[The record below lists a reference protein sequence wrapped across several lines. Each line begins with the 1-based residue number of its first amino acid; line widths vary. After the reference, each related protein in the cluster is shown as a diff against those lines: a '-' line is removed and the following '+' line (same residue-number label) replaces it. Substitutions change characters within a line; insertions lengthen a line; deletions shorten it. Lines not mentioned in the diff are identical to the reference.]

1 MSAMEEIEAE
11 DEFQDA
17 QESIVAPTSM
27 DLDTAMGEAKQAI
40 HYFFNNDFVQA
51 RKILAPWAETS
62 IYHALGH
69 STFAFVEAI
78 LTFEQKHIEKAAET
92 LKQCMSVCQKHRR
105 KNTIA
110 QNIGKIVKK
119 ANYDSYT
126 PEELHAELCYAEALL
141 IKSLLTFMEDET
153 LVSFVK
159 AGFKIRTCYLSFKEC
174 QTILK
179 TRKWTNDN
187 HRIHFESGVR
197 MGIGAFNLMISLLP
211 GRIIKLLEFIGFSGD
226 KAFGLEQLE
235 AGYREPNGLRQ
246 VLCALTLLSF
256 NLIVMYVLSDSRS
269 DLKWCEST
277 LDEELMLYPNGAW
290 FLFFKGRLEL
300 VKGNVE
306 EAVQWYTKSWKSQA
320 IWPQFHH
327 LCYWELMWA
336 HCLQRQWDDALI
348 YANHLEAESNW
359 SKTIYMYQK
368 AAILMMKKDREDEKA
383 KDMIRELMTQVPTHK
398 QRIAGKSLPME
409 KFVIRKAGRFF
420 AQNESL
426 VLPTFEL
433 LLVWN
438 MFKVLGTRPDLL
450 LNIFKLAEEE
460 ETSLKLQ
467 PSDYQADNE
476 GLILL
481 LKGTCLRHIRKPLQA
496 EECLRKVLR
505 LDKQI
510 KEDTYLLP
518 FAAVELALLARDQD
532 KPQLAIALLEDTKKN
547 YTGYSLESRLHF
559 RIHSALLELT
569 GKKPEEIIGVS
580 ANGNSE
586 EETDASTSTYL

>member
-1 MSAMEEIEAE
+1 MSTMEEIEAE

-27 DLDTAMGEAKQAI
+27 DLDTAMVEAKQAI
-40 HYFFNNDFVQA
+40 HYFFNNDFDQA
-51 RKILAPWAETS
+51 KKILAPWAETS

-78 LTFEQKHIEKAAET
+78 LTFEQKYVETAAET

-126 PEELHAELCYAEALL
+126 TEELHAELCYAEALL

-174 QTILK
+174 QTILR

-197 MGIGAFNLMISLLP
+197 MGIGTFNLMISLLP
-211 GRIIKLLEFIGFSGD
+211 GRVIKLLEFIGFSGD

-256 NLIVMYVLSDSRS
+256 NLIVMYILSDSRS

-306 EAVQWYTKSWKSQA
+306 DSIQWYQKSRKSQT

-359 SKTIYMYQK
+359 SKTTYMYQK
-368 AAILMMKKDREDEKA
+368 AAILMMRKDREDKEA
-383 KDMIRELMTQVPTHK
+383 KDVIRKLMTQMPTHK

-476 GLILL
+476 GLVLL
-481 LKGTCLRHIRKPLQA
+481 LKGTCLRHMRKPLQA

-510 KEDTYLLP
+510 KDDTYLLP

-559 RIHSALLELT
+559 RIHSTLLELT

-580 ANGNSE
+580 VNGNGA
-586 EETDASTSTYL
+586 EETDASTST